1 MYIGIDLG
9 GTNIAVGL
17 VNDKLEILAQSSRP
31 TNAPRPYQAVVK
43 DMAELC
49 QEVAAQ
55 AGFSMA
61 DIKGIGMGSPG
72 AIDSINGKVLLAYNL
87 QWDEAPLVAE
97 LKSYFP
103 NILVRLENDAN
114 AAAYGEFM
122 ANGGT
127 ADSFLAVTLG
137 TGVGGGIVLHKQIY
151 RGANGIAGELG
162 HFSLIYNGIPC
173 ACGRRGCWEAYA
185 SVTAL
190 IKQTTAAIEKHPDSL
205 MAKYAKENGK
215 VSGRTSFDAAKAG
228 DPVAQKVV
236 DQYIEYVADGIS
248 SMINIFQPDMIVIG
262 GGISREGDCL
272 LTPIKQYVM
281 KNIYGPDLCKTEIRT
296 ATLFNEAG
304 IIGAALASVL

>member
-17 VNDKLEILAQSSRP
+17 VNDQLKILAQSSRP
-31 TNAPRPYQAVVK
+31 TNAPRPYQEVVR

-49 QEVAAQ
+49 EEVAKE

-61 DIKGIGMGSPG
+61 DIKGIGIGSPG
-72 AIDSINGKVLLAYNL
+72 AIDSVNGRVFLAYNL
-87 QWDEAPLVAE
+87 QWDNAPLVQE
-97 LKSYFP
+97 LNSYFP
-103 NILVRLENDAN
+103 NIPVRLENDAN

-122 ANGGT
+122 ATGGT
-127 ADSFLAVTLG
+127 ADCFLAVTLG
-137 TGVGGGIVLHKQIY
+137 TGVGGGIILNRQIY
-151 RGANGIAGELG
+151 RSASGTAGELG
-162 HFSLIYNGIPC
+162 HFSLVYNGIPC
-173 ACGRRGCWEAYA
+173 TCGRKGCWEAYA

-190 IKQTTAAIEKHPDSL
+190 IKQTMAAIETHPDSL

-248 SMINIFQPDMIVIG
+248 SMINIFQPDIIVIG
-262 GGISREGDCL
+262 GGISREGDYL
-272 LTPIKQYVM
+272 LTPIKEYVM
-281 KNIYGPDLCKTEIRT
+281 KNIYAPTLCKTELRT
-296 ATLFNEAG
+296 ATLFNDAG
-304 IIGAALASVL
+304 IIGAALASIL